1 MSRPVPWTKHDGLG
15 AVLRRLMSM
24 NLLGDEVDRLRPT
37 LMRSHLSLPRSLRVA
52 LHGVQ
57 QAVLVVR
64 HLGQRPGSG
73 RTGAPRVT
81 GSPGRL
87 PPSPACRPR
96 RCTCRT
102 PQPRWQPGPVQALP
116 RVTVKFPFLV
126 LVRLLVWNGQVLVFS
141 HELTSPLVLLHPP
154 QSGYNEA
161 GRTAALPPTRHRRG
175 GRSKRSI
182 GLARTVAGRMP
193 ETLSTETV
201 LLGMEAGKQT
211 DSPGGRQYG
220 KQYETFL

>member
-1 MSRPVPWTKHDGLG
+1 MIQDATGPLAEDDGLG
-15 AVLRRLMSM
+15 AVLVADL
-24 NLLGDEVDRLRPT
+24 DEPVRHVIDGFVPA
-37 LMRSHLSLPRSLRVA
+37 HALPLVLAAVLRVA
-52 LHGVQ
+52 LHGIQ
-57 QAVLVVR
+57 QAVLVVGHFGKR
-64 HLGQRPGSG
+64 QAADAQATFVVRVLRVAFHLHQLAVLVGVQQDAAAEMAAGARPGASARDG
-73 RTGAPRVT
+73 EVP
-81 GSPGRL
+81 L
-87 PPSPACRPR
+87 
-96 RCTCRT
+96 
-102 PQPRWQPGPVQALP
+102 
-116 RVTVKFPFLV
+116 LV